1 MCIVAY
7 RVACFSAIINE
18 KNKHFGTFFFFLE
31 KYKWVSS
38 MLQHFRQF
46 LLSDVESFF
55 TFMTPE
61 VNKRGNREDKTHARK
76 LEGLFAT

>member
-1 MCIVAY
+1 MKK
-7 RVACFSAIINE
+7 INILE
-18 KNKHFGTFFFFLE
+18 PFFFFLE

-38 MLQHFRQF
+38 ILQYFRQF

-61 VNKRGNREDKTHARK
+61 VNKRGNREDK
-76 LEGLFAT
+76 LMPES